1 MGFFK
6 LVVAAAFVC
15 VAISTAQVGAR
26 TFDAE
31 EPGHPPR
38 AIGRVIG
45 RLLKKLLGR
54 PVARALSRGNATR
67 RSRRGS
73 PQRKGLIVTPDV
85 PIMAQD
91 PESNSCWAYAR
102 ASALFSTG
110 ALDKCMPL
118 AFKAKYVY
126 DFNYDA
132 LDSDVDLDDVW
143 QIGVD
148 EEELG
153 KKIKKD
159 RPSDWA
165 MEMDIMNVAESIY
178 AEAGRSS
185 GSVVD
190 TASPSFWPLEK
201 VVESKGIA
209 TSYQWC
215 QVYEAVRK
223 HQPVTLALIS
233 KTTCDLKH
241 FVTVVGMTSED
252 GTFPLTCNGQLK
264 GIKFLAND
272 PWCPDAVEAFTSQE
286 DDLKYLG
293 HCKTQ
298 KDSNLLLEREPDPNP
313 QQGKLKLC
321 TFAKGETTTS
331 ELSDHPC
338 IPEITIT
345 TGPVDELHGDKNY
358 KGWPDEDGEL
368 HYGCRDVNNGF
379 ATELR
384 KRYEQKPKGQV
395 LIAEG
400 LLYNVQ
406 KKAIIWDIHAFQER
420 SAAEERCG
428 KALANRYKADTYIPE
443 KKNENNKV
451 QSKIATTQG
460 DKEGREIL
468 LLDGKDLDKMD
479 KAAREK
485 EAKARRAANIEKKK
499 MKIGEGQIEHKEYVP
514 RKDQALPW
522 LKAAKKKK
530 LKRQVKK
537 AVTYKLKTGSSLPA
551 IHDSKKKSDGTSTP
565 TKSKGNDVK
574 LPKMK
579 NS

>member
-1 MGFFK
+1 LDKTCKSDRGPHSLVAVLSMGFFK

-132 LDSDVDLDDVW
+132 LDIDENLDDAW
-143 QIGVD
+143 QGGVG
-148 EEELG
+148 EKELG
-153 KKIKKD
+153 EKMKRD
-159 RPSDWA
+159 FPSVWA
-165 MEMDIMNVAESIY
+165 MRTDVMSVAETIY
-178 AEAGRSS
+178 DKAGRKP
-185 GSVVD
+185 GSVI
-190 TASPSFWPLEK
+190 ASKDNPQDSFWPLKE
-201 VVESKGIA
+201 VVESKGIY
-209 TSYQWC
+209 TPYQWC
-215 QVYEAVRK
+215 HVYNAVK
-223 HQPVTLALIS
+223 EGKTVTLALIA
-233 KTTCDLKH
+233 KKGCTLKH
-241 FVTVVGMTSED
+241 FVTVLGMKSK
-252 GTFPLTCNGQLK
+252 NGQFPECTGTSPLD
-264 GIKFLAND
+264 GITFLAND

-313 QQGKLKLC
+313 QLGKLC
-321 TFAKGETTTS
+321 TFAKGNKTS
-331 ELSDHPC
+331 SALSDHPC
-338 IPEITIT
+338 IPEITIM
-345 TGPVDELHGDKNY
+345 TGPVDALHGDANY
-358 KGWPDEDGEL
+358 EGWQDDDKVW
-368 HYGCRDVNNGF
+368 HYGCRDEDNEF
-379 ATELR
+379 AKELR
-384 KRYEQKPKGQV
+384 RRYQQKQNV

-406 KKAIIWDIHAFQER
+406 KKAIIWEIHAFRER
-420 SAAEERCG
+420 SFAERRCAAE
-428 KALANRYKADTYIPE
+428 LAKRYKDDTYIPK
-443 KKNENNKV
+443 KKNEDNPV
-451 QSKIATTQG
+451 QSKIATQG
-460 DKEGREIL
+460 EKEGKEIL
-468 LLDGKDLDKMD
+468 LLDGVDLDKT
-479 KAAREK
+479 RV
-485 EAKARRAANIEKKK
+485 KK
-499 MKIGEGQIEHKEYVP
+499 H
-514 RKDQALPW
+514 
-522 LKAAKKKK
+522 
-530 LKRQVKK
+530 VKK
-537 AVTYKLKTGSSLPA
+537 AVMGKLKTGSSLPA
-551 IHDSKKKSDGTSTP
+551 IHDSKTKSAGTP
-565 TKSKGNDVK
+565 KETKSKGNVT

-579 NS
+579 KS